1 MKKPKRITTFA
12 VETERTFI
20 FRSRGEPIPRA
31 WCSDCE
37 AEVDMTT
44 VGDAAQTIGF
54 GELSIYR
61 LIEARILHY
70 SEDSSGRVLV
80 CGKSLTK
87 LVEAMR
93 LGKY

>member
-20 FRSRGEPIPRA
+20 IRSRGALIPRE
-31 WCSDCE
+31 WCSDCK
-37 AEVDMTT
+37 AEVERTT
-44 VGDAAQTIGF
+44 VEDAAQIIGF

-61 LIEARILHY
+61 FIEARILHY
-70 SEDSSGRVLV
+70 SEDPAGRVLV
-80 CGKSLTK
+80 CGNSLTN

-93 LGKY
+93 LEKY

>member
-1 MKKPKRITTFA
+1 MKKRITTFA

-20 FRSRGEPIPRA
+20 IRSHGALTAAA

-44 VGDAAQTIGF
+44 VEDAAQVIGF

-61 LIEARILHY
+61 FIEARILHY
-70 SEDSSGRVLV
+70 SEDPAGRVLV
-80 CGKSLTK
+80 CGNSLTN

-93 LGKY
+93 LEKY

>member
-1 MKKPKRITTFA
+1 MKKRITTFS

-20 FRSRGEPIPRA
+20 IRSRGALIPAA

-44 VGDAAQTIGF
+44 VEDAAQVIGF

-61 LIEARILHY
+61 FIEARILHY
-70 SEDSSGRVLV
+70 SEDPAGRVLV
-80 CGKSLTK
+80 CCNSLTD

-93 LGKY
+93 LEKY